1 VKSTHA
7 FGSHAPAT
15 VQYLGF
21 VVRGEEFA
29 LPILRVV
36 EIVAYAEPSRV
47 PNAPPFLHGVVGVR
61 GAVVPVIDLARVFG
75 FGETPIQRRACIV
88 LCEIAGGERATVV
101 GLLTESMSEVTD
113 IGSEAL
119 VAPPTVGAPIRAAL
133 LLGLYAARGRFVFV
147 LDIDRVLS
155 AGELAVLTD
164 AVTAPPT
171 ERRLEEQAS

>member
-1 VKSTHA
+1 MP
-7 FGSHAPAT
+7 SHAPAI

-75 FGETPIQRRACIV
+75 FGETPIKRRACIV
-88 LCEIAGGERATVV
+88 LCEITGGEQSTVV
-101 GLLTESMSEVTD
+101 GLLAESVSEVAE
-113 IGSEAL
+113 IAANAL
-119 VAPPTVGAPIRAAL
+119 MPPPAVGAPIRAAL
-133 LLGLYAARGRFVFV
+133 LLGLYPARGRFVFV

-155 AGELAVLTD
+155 DEELAALTE
-164 AVTAPPT
+164 AAIAPPFAFAA
-171 ERRLEEQAS
+171 EAAS

>member
-1 VKSTHA
+1 MP
-7 FGSHAPAT
+7 SHAPAL

-75 FGETPIQRRACIV
+75 FGDTPIKRRACIV
-88 LCEIAGGERATVV
+88 LCEITGGEQATVV
-101 GLLTESMSEVTD
+101 GLLAESVSEVADVAT
-113 IGSEAL
+113 SAL
-119 VAPPTVGAPIRAAL
+119 LPAPTVGAPIRAAL
-133 LLGLYAARGRFVFV
+133 LLGLYSARGRFVFV

-155 AGELAVLTD
+155 DEELAALTEATVLPRI
-164 AVTAPPT
+164 APSFE
-171 ERRLEEQAS
+171 ERAS